1 METIFGYLTLQLTQ
15 TINNYIKFIQK
26 NNDTNNNKLNKLNK
40 IIKNKKNIKYKM
52 DKNLNVDKIAKGMLI
67 PSLIVM
73 LILSVQTNQNAIKAL
88 ISVYIFMI
96 CLIGYIVFEF
106 FNNKTISINS
116 ISGFG
121 KFMKNLTV
129 VMIILTLIG
138 MILNLSIN
146 YDKISGNQMP
156 NSYYNFS
163 MLINLFLSI
172 QIMIVLSNLLSANGN
187 LYTLSDKM
195 TMISIF
201 FGQLGFI
208 MLAIL
213 ISITIYN
220 YTQG

>member
-1 METIFGYLTLQLTQ
+1 M
-15 TINNYIKFIQK
+15 
-26 NNDTNNNKLNKLNK
+26 DVDK
-40 IIKNKKNIKYKM
+40 I
-52 DKNLNVDKIAKGMLI
+52 NVDKIAKGMLI
-67 PSLIVM
+67 PSLIIM
-73 LILSVQTNQNAIKAL
+73 LILSVQTNGNAIKAL
-88 ISVYIFMI
+88 VSVYVFMVCI
-96 CLIGYIVFEF
+96 VGYIIVEF
-106 FNNKTISINS
+106 FNNRQVPASVNA

-129 VMIILTLIG
+129 VLIVLTMIG
-138 MILNLSIN
+138 MILNLTIN
-146 YDKISGNQMP
+146 YDKITGNQMP
-156 NSYYNFS
+156 DSYYNFS

-172 QIMIVLSNLLSANGN
+172 QIMIVLSNLLSSEGN

-213 ISITIYN
+213 ISVTIYN

>member
-1 METIFGYLTLQLTQ
+1 MDE
-15 TINNYIKFIQK
+15 KM
-26 NNDTNNNKLNKLNK
+26 
-40 IIKNKKNIKYKM
+40 NI
-52 DKNLNVDKIAKGMLI
+52 DIDKIAKGLLV

-73 LILSVQTNQNAIKAL
+73 LILSVQTNENAIKAL

-96 CLIGYIVFEF
+96 CLVGYIIVEF
-106 FNNKTISINS
+106 WVKDLKKIEPISW
-116 ISGFG
+116 FG
-121 KFMKNLTV
+121 KLMKSLTVIIIVLTMIGLVLNLT
-129 VMIILTLIG
+129 
-138 MILNLSIN
+138 IN
-146 YDKISGNQMP
+146 YDKISGGHMP

-163 MLINLFLSI
+163 MLINVFLSI
-172 QIMIVLSNLLSANGN
+172 QIMIVLSNLLSSNGN

-213 ISITIYN
+213 VSISLYN

>member
-1 METIFGYLTLQLTQ
+1 MDFNKMNVGI
-15 TINNYIKFIQK
+15 INI
-26 NNDTNNNKLNKLNK
+26 
-40 IIKNKKNIKYKM
+40 
-52 DKNLNVDKIAKGMLI
+52 DKINIDKIMKGMLI

-73 LILSVQTNQNAIKAL
+73 LILSVQTNKNAIKAL

-96 CLIGYIVFEF
+96 CLVGYIIADL
-106 FNNKTISINS
+106 FNNKTKMSIESMNIETISW
-116 ISGFG
+116 FG
-121 KFMKNLTV
+121 KIMKNLTV
-129 VMIILTLIG
+129 IIIILTMIG
-138 MILNLSIN
+138 MVLNLSIN
-146 YDKISGNQMP
+146 YDKITGNQMP

-163 MLINLFLSI
+163 MLINIFLSI
-172 QIMIVLSNLLSANGN
+172 QIIIVLTNLLSSNCN

-201 FGQLGFI
+201 FGQLGVI

>member
-1 METIFGYLTLQLTQ
+1 M
-15 TINNYIKFIQK
+15 
-26 NNDTNNNKLNKLNK
+26 
-40 IIKNKKNIKYKM
+40 NI
-52 DKNLNVDKIAKGMLI
+52 DIDKIAKGLLV

-73 LILSVQTNQNAIKAL
+73 LILSVQTNENAIKAL

-96 CLIGYIVFEF
+96 CLVGYIIVEF
-106 FNNKTISINS
+106 WVKDLKKIEPISW
-116 ISGFG
+116 FG
-121 KFMKNLTV
+121 KLMKSLTVIIIVLTMIGLVLNLT
-129 VMIILTLIG
+129 
-138 MILNLSIN
+138 IN
-146 YDKISGNQMP
+146 YDKISGGHMP

-163 MLINLFLSI
+163 MLINVFLSI
-172 QIMIVLSNLLSANGN
+172 QIMIVLSNLLSSNGN

-213 ISITIYN
+213 VSISLYN

>member
-1 METIFGYLTLQLTQ
+1 
-15 TINNYIKFIQK
+15 
-26 NNDTNNNKLNKLNK
+26 
-40 IIKNKKNIKYKM
+40 M

-96 CLIGYIVFEF
+96 CLVGYIIVEF
-106 FNNKTISINS
+106 FNNKEISINS

-121 KFMKNLTV
+121 KFMKNLTIIIIV
-129 VMIILTLIG
+129 LTMIGLV
-138 MILNLSIN
+138 LNLTIN
-146 YDKISGNQMP
+146 YDKISGGHMP

-172 QIMIVLSNLLSANGN
+172 QIMIVLSNLLSSNGN

-213 ISITIYN
+213 ISISLYN

>member
-1 METIFGYLTLQLTQ
+1 MENS
-15 TINNYIKFIQK
+15 NNM
-26 NNDTNNNKLNKLNK
+26 
-40 IIKNKKNIKYKM
+40 NI
-52 DKNLNVDKIAKGMLI
+52 DKIAKGMLI

-73 LILSVQTNQNAIKAL
+73 LILSVQTNENAIKAS
-88 ISVYIFMI
+88 ITVYSFMI
-96 CLIGYIVFEF
+96 CLVGYIIADF
-106 FNNKTISINS
+106 FKNGGDVILSS
-116 ISGFG
+116 DISGLG
-121 KFMKNLTV
+121 KFMKGLTV
-129 VMIILTLIG
+129 AMIILTLIG
-138 MILNLSIN
+138 LLLNLSIN
-146 YDKISGNQMP
+146 YNKISGNEMP
-156 NSYYNFS
+156 SSYYNFS

-172 QIMIVLSNLLSANGN
+172 QIMIVISNLLSSGGN

>member
-1 METIFGYLTLQLTQ
+1 MDVEKINPSKMNIG
-15 TINNYIKFIQK
+15 TINI
-26 NNDTNNNKLNKLNK
+26 
-40 IIKNKKNIKYKM
+40 
-52 DKNLNVDKIAKGMLI
+52 DKIAKGMLI
-67 PSLIVM
+67 PSLVVM
-73 LILSVQTNQNAIKAL
+73 LILSVQTNENAIKAL
-88 ISVYIFMI
+88 ISVYIFMV
-96 CLIGYIVFEF
+96 CLVGYIVFDF
-106 FNNKTISINS
+106 FNNKTISAEVMNS
-116 ISGFG
+116 VSGLG
-121 KFMKNLTV
+121 KFMKNLTIV
-129 VMIILTLIG
+129 IILLTMIG

-172 QIMIVLSNLLSANGN
+172 QIMIVLSNLLSSKGN

>member
-1 METIFGYLTLQLTQ
+1 MENMESIKIEKINPVKINSIKSNLSKIKIG
-15 TINNYIKFIQK
+15 TINV
-26 NNDTNNNKLNKLNK
+26 NK
-40 IIKNKKNIKYKM
+40 IM
-52 DKNLNVDKIAKGMLI
+52 KGMLI

-73 LILSVQTNQNAIKAL
+73 SILSVQTDENAIKA
-88 ISVYIFMI
+88 S
-96 CLIGYIVFEF
+96 
-106 FNNKTISINS
+106 ISIYSFMVCLVGYLYFNGEVINK
-116 ISGFG
+116 ISALG
-121 KFMKNLTV
+121 KFMKNLT
-129 VMIILTLIG
+129 IIIIVLTMIG

-146 YDKISGNQMP
+146 YDKISGNKMP

-163 MLINLFLSI
+163 MLINLFISI
-172 QIMIVLSNLLSANGN
+172 QIMIVFSNLLYGNGN

-201 FGQLGFI
+201 FGLLGFM

>member
-1 METIFGYLTLQLTQ
+1 MEVEK
-15 TINNYIKFIQK
+15 INI
-26 NNDTNNNKLNKLNK
+26 
-40 IIKNKKNIKYKM
+40 
-52 DKNLNVDKIAKGMLI
+52 DKIMKGMLF

-73 LILSVQTNQNAIKAL
+73 LILSVQTNENAIKAL
-88 ISVYIFMI
+88 ISVYIFMV
-96 CLIGYIVFEF
+96 CLVGYVVLEF
-106 FNNKTISINS
+106 FNNKTILTESIDS

-129 VMIILTLIG
+129 VFIVLTMIG

-146 YDKISGNQMP
+146 YDKISGNKMP

-172 QIMIVLSNLLSANGN
+172 QIMIILSNLLSAKGN

>member
-1 METIFGYLTLQLTQ
+1 MEVEK
-15 TINNYIKFIQK
+15 INI
-26 NNDTNNNKLNKLNK
+26 
-40 IIKNKKNIKYKM
+40 
-52 DKNLNVDKIAKGMLI
+52 DKIMKGMLF

-73 LILSVQTNQNAIKAL
+73 LILSVQTNENAIKAL
-88 ISVYIFMI
+88 ISVYIFMV
-96 CLIGYIVFEF
+96 CLVGYVVLDF
-106 FNNKTISINS
+106 FNNKTILTESIDS

-129 VMIILTLIG
+129 VFIVLTMIG

-146 YDKISGNQMP
+146 YDKISGNKMP

-172 QIMIVLSNLLSANGN
+172 QIMIILSNLLSAKGN

>member
-1 METIFGYLTLQLTQ
+1 MKHLTIAIIVLT
-15 TINNYIKFIQK
+15 
-26 NNDTNNNKLNKLNK
+26 
-40 IIKNKKNIKYKM
+40 M
-52 DKNLNVDKIAKGMLI
+52 
-67 PSLIVM
+67 
-73 LILSVQTNQNAIKAL
+73 
-88 ISVYIFMI
+88 
-96 CLIGYIVFEF
+96 
-106 FNNKTISINS
+106 
-116 ISGFG
+116 
-121 KFMKNLTV
+121 
-129 VMIILTLIG
+129 IG

-146 YDKISGNQMP
+146 YEKITGNEMP
-156 NSYYNFS
+156 SSYYNFS

-213 ISITIYN
+213 VSITIYN

>member
-1 METIFGYLTLQLTQ
+1 MDVNKMNIG
-15 TINNYIKFIQK
+15 TINI
-26 NNDTNNNKLNKLNK
+26 
-40 IIKNKKNIKYKM
+40 
-52 DKNLNVDKIAKGMLI
+52 DKIMKGMLV
-67 PSLIVM
+67 PSLVIM
-73 LILSVQTNQNAIKAL
+73 LILSIQTNENAIKSL
-88 ISVYIFMI
+88 ISVYIFMV
-96 CLIGYIVFEF
+96 CLVGYIIFDF
-106 FNNKTISINS
+106 LNNKTISTENVNIDS

-129 VMIILTLIG
+129 VFIVLTMIG

-172 QIMIVLSNLLSANGN
+172 QIMIVLSNLLSTKGN

-208 MLAIL
+208 MLSIL

>member
-1 METIFGYLTLQLTQ
+1 MEIEK
-15 TINNYIKFIQK
+15 INSSKMNI
-26 NNDTNNNKLNKLNK
+26 NKLK
-40 IIKNKKNIKYKM
+40 IGEINI
-52 DKNLNVDKIAKGMLI
+52 DKIMKGMLI
-67 PSLIVM
+67 PSLVVM
-73 LILSVQTNQNAIKAL
+73 LILSVQTNENAIKAL
-88 ISVYIFMI
+88 IIVYSFMI
-96 CLIGYIVFEF
+96 CLVGYIVLQF
-106 FNNKTISINS
+106 FNDKEISAEFINS

-129 VMIILTLIG
+129 VMIVLTLIG

-156 NSYYNFS
+156 SSYYNFS
-163 MLINLFLSI
+163 ILINLFLSI
-172 QIMIVLSNLLSANGN
+172 QIMIVLSNLLSAKGN

>member
-1 METIFGYLTLQLTQ
+1 MEIEK
-15 TINNYIKFIQK
+15 INPVKINSTK
-26 NNDTNNNKLNKLNK
+26 TNLNIDVNK
-40 IIKNKKNIKYKM
+40 IM
-52 DKNLNVDKIAKGMLI
+52 KGMLI

-73 LILSVQTNQNAIKAL
+73 SILSVQTNENAIKA
-88 ISVYIFMI
+88 S
-96 CLIGYIVFEF
+96 
-106 FNNKTISINS
+106 ISIYSFMVCLVGYLYFNGEVINKIS
-116 ISGFG
+116 ILG

-129 VMIILTLIG
+129 IIIVLTMIG

-163 MLINLFLSI
+163 MLINLFVSI
-172 QIMIVLSNLLSANGN
+172 QIMIVFSNLLYGKGS

-201 FGQLGFI
+201 FGLLGFM

>member
-1 METIFGYLTLQLTQ
+1 MDVKK
-15 TINNYIKFIQK
+15 INNDKMNIG
-26 NNDTNNNKLNKLNK
+26 
-40 IIKNKKNIKYKM
+40 IINI
-52 DKNLNVDKIAKGMLI
+52 DKIAKGMLI
-67 PSLIVM
+67 PSLVVM
-73 LILSVQTNQNAIKAL
+73 LILSVQTNENAIKAL
-88 ISVYIFMI
+88 IIVYSFMI
-96 CLIGYIVFEF
+96 CLVGYIVLQF
-106 FNNKTISINS
+106 FNDKEISAEFINS

-129 VMIILTLIG
+129 VMIVLTLIG

-146 YDKISGNQMP
+146 YDKISGNEMP

-172 QIMIVLSNLLSANGN
+172 QIMIVLSNLLSSKGN

-195 TMISIF
+195 TMISVF

>member
-1 METIFGYLTLQLTQ
+1 MNIDN
-15 TINNYIKFIQK
+15 INIDKMNVGKM
-26 NNDTNNNKLNKLNK
+26 
-40 IIKNKKNIKYKM
+40 NI
-52 DKNLNVDKIAKGMLI
+52 DKIAKGMLI
-67 PSLIVM
+67 PSLVVM
-73 LILSVQTNQNAIKAL
+73 LILSVQTNSNAVKAL
-88 ISVYIFMI
+88 ISVYIFMTCI
-96 CLIGYIVFEF
+96 VGYVIMDF
-106 FNNKTISINS
+106 FTKKNINVEI

-121 KFMKNLTV
+121 KFMKHLTIA
-129 VMIILTLIG
+129 IIVLTMIG

-146 YDKISGNQMP
+146 YEKITGNEMP
-156 NSYYNFS
+156 SSYYNFS

-213 ISITIYN
+213 VSITIYN

>member
-1 METIFGYLTLQLTQ
+1 MNE
-15 TINNYIKFIQK
+15 NV
-26 NNDTNNNKLNKLNK
+26 NK
-40 IIKNKKNIKYKM
+40 ISSGGINI
-52 DKNLNVDKIAKGMLI
+52 DKIMKGMLI

-96 CLIGYIVFEF
+96 CLIGYIIVDF
-106 FNNKTISINS
+106 FNRKNVINVET

-121 KFMKNLTV
+121 KFMKNLTIVIV
-129 VMIILTLIG
+129 VATMIG

-146 YDKISGNQMP
+146 YDKITGNQMP
-156 NSYYNFS
+156 DSYYNFS

-172 QIMIVLSNLLSANGN
+172 QILIIVSNLLTANGN
-187 LYTLSDKM
+187 LYTISDKM

-213 ISITIYN
+213 ISVTIYN